1 MPRIK
6 NRGNYVTINLDK
18 PRNLRFDLN
27 AMSAYEEATGS
38 SAFAIG
44 DNINAK
50 SIRALL
56 WASLIHEDEDLTLE
70 DVGAMIHT
78 GNMSEITSK
87 INQLVQTSTKT
98 EEQAENT
105 DPNENRQN

>member
-1 MPRIK
+1 MPKQK

-27 AMSAYEEATGS
+27 AMSAYEEVTGK
-38 SAFAIG
+38 SAFNIG
-44 DNINAK
+44 DDISAK

-56 WASLIHEDEDLTLE
+56 WASLIHEDDQLTLD
-70 DVGAMIHT
+70 DVGSMIHT
-78 GNMSEITSK
+78 GNMAEITSK

-98 EEQAENT
+98 DEEAEDS
-105 DPNENRQN
+105 DPNESRRD